1 MRCSSPTVSHRK
13 TAAMSRR
20 KQSNPKPLKPGEDSE
35 WVTNEEVVDS
45 SDVTVK
51 CEIKT
56 EQNQQPSPPSR
67 PEPEEPATAAN
78 DHPHPTLR
86 LNPNLAT
93 DPAKWSPADKPSPP
107 EPPPPPPPPPSAII
121 TAAAAAS
128 SSASST
134 SSSSSSSSSL
144 SSSAIGEPTHNVVT
158 ITAPRAIQIFI
169 CNPCGIR
176 FSSLSTLDA
185 HQTYYCSRRH
195 KKDSESGDVKI
206 PMVVEADEIVLGN
219 DTDSRPPSVEPSSKA
234 MRTGKQYK
242 CPHCS
247 YSADK
252 KVSLN
257 RHMRM
262 HSISPVSVQSP
273 PCPSDNV
280 DPSVVDR
287 YCQNCDIR
295 FSNLRTYQAHKTHY
309 CNTRHVVKPTP
320 SSSPMP
326 NNPSP
331 TGVVPTYLALPTN
344 PVIVVPY
351 TLVQNASVLS
361 ALSADIGPSPPT
373 DTACI
378 VLSDGT
384 LQPIAQALVPSKFAM
399 IANSENIQRE
409 NSQSPPEEF
418 FSPPKKAES
427 ISPETKIRPVAQPS
441 SPLDLRLKRVAK
453 SSQDGTGFMDGE
465 EEKENRRSDGN
476 VTDAEDIVC
485 APSIPCM
492 ILSPSSSPTSG
503 GGGDGNGGNRTPQH
517 RPGTHH
523 QHHIQQL
530 QQQQQ
535 QLQHHQQLQQQQQQN
550 LHRSHNQLP
559 LQPPTN
565 GIVQHSGKPVP
576 SATVYEGIDR
586 NGGKFSVSSLL
597 HASGGRLP
605 DGVKQEPANNGE
617 SPHHAM
623 HQLPAAHR
631 RFNAIHKSLL
641 SSAAVAPMPPGVQP
655 RGLGELLNP
664 AAVLP
669 YFAPDMTLRLTP
681 NSVQDGGG
689 GGMPPAHHQFY
700 LKQGPSKCESC
711 NIVFCKYEN
720 FLAHK
725 KHYCASRPTPDSG
738 EGDVDKTSPVG
749 SPGSK
754 PLTVSSPQSSKDSVS
769 PTPVLK
775 PPMIQFICST
785 CGVKFSSFD
794 NLTTHQTF
802 YCPNRTAVALQEPSA
817 DNKGA
822 PAPSKCPKC
831 KMPVDG
837 THHHQCQPANC
848 WKCPVCGAVCS
859 SASAAQKHLD
869 NHNGIKA
876 FVCTICQYK
885 GNTLRGLRTH
895 IRMHF
900 NKRMI
905 PDLMEEDYV
914 TCLIDENSASS
925 MVDGRAK
932 TPTTLDSAD
941 KQSAPTS
948 VLVKTATATASS
960 SSLSP
965 SPSSS
970 SSSTAAAAIV
980 IVDDEPK
987 ELVVVKQEPV
997 NGMAAPPMTD
1007 ESATGGYRQQQQ
1019 HEVPAAAS
1027 DDLLHQQ
1034 LAPPAPQLQMQ
1045 AAGGNKRTG
1054 MTAKYCKVC
1063 DISFNYLSTF
1073 IAHKK
1078 YYCRNSTEYKCNTEN
1093 AKTATVT

>member
-1 MRCSSPTVSHRK
+1 MR
-13 TAAMSRR
+13 
-20 KQSNPKPLKPGEDSE
+20 
-35 WVTNEEVVDS
+35 
-45 SDVTVK
+45 
-51 CEIKT
+51 I
-56 EQNQQPSPPSR
+56 
-67 PEPEEPATAAN
+67 
-78 DHPHPTLR
+78 
-86 LNPNLAT
+86 
-93 DPAKWSPADKPSPP
+93 
-107 EPPPPPPPPPSAII
+107 
-121 TAAAAAS
+121 
-128 SSASST
+128 
-134 SSSSSSSSSL
+134 
-144 SSSAIGEPTHNVVT
+144 
-158 ITAPRAIQIFI
+158 
-169 CNPCGIR
+169 
-176 FSSLSTLDA
+176 
-185 HQTYYCSRRH
+185 
-195 KKDSESGDVKI
+195 
-206 PMVVEADEIVLGN
+206 
-219 DTDSRPPSVEPSSKA
+219 
-234 MRTGKQYK
+234 
-242 CPHCS
+242 
-247 YSADK
+247 
-252 KVSLN
+252 
-257 RHMRM
+257 
-262 HSISPVSVQSP
+262 HSISPVLVQSP
-273 PCPSDNV
+273 PCPTDNA

-331 TGVVPTYLALPTN
+331 TSVVPTYLALPTN

-384 LQPIAQALVPSKFAM
+384 LQPIAQALVPTKFNM
-399 IANSENIQRE
+399 GNSDNIQRDH
-409 NSQSPPEEF
+409 SQSPPEEF
-418 FSPPKKAES
+418 FSPPQKAES
-427 ISPETKIRPVAQPS
+427 ISPETKKRPAPQPS
-441 SPLDLRLKRVAK
+441 SPLDLRLKRVSK
-453 SSQDGTGFMDGE
+453 SSQDAAGCTDGE

-503 GGGDGNGGNRTPQH
+503 GGGDSGGGNKTPQH
-517 RPGTHH
+517 RSGMQHLHHNQQLQQHHH
-523 QHHIQQL
+523 QQQQL

-535 QLQHHQQLQQQQQQN
+535 QQQHH
-550 LHRSHNQLP
+550 HRNHIP
-559 LQPPTN
+559 QPPTN
-565 GIVQHSGKPVP
+565 GVVQHSGKLIPMYDG
-576 SATVYEGIDR
+576 TDR
-586 NGGKFSVSSLL
+586 NGGKFSVSNLL
-597 HASGGRLP
+597 HVS
-605 DGVKQEPANNGE
+605 GVKQEPASNNGE
-617 SPHHAM
+617 PPHPAMHHMPTAAPHHRFSAM
-623 HQLPAAHR
+623 
-631 RFNAIHKSLL
+631 HKSLL
-641 SSAAVAPMPPGVQP
+641 SSAVVAPMPPGVQP

-669 YFAPDMTLRLTP
+669 YFTPDMTLRLAA
-681 NSVQDGGG
+681 NSGQDGA

-725 KHYCASRPTPDSG
+725 KHYCASRPPPDGGDG
-738 EGDVDKTSPVG
+738 EADKTSPEG
-749 SPGSK
+749 SPGPK

-802 YCPNRTAVALQEPSA
+802 YCPNRTAGALQESV
-817 DNKGA
+817 DNKA
-822 PAPSKCPKC
+822 ASLALPSKCPKC
-831 KMPVDG
+831 KMTIDG
-837 THHHQCQPANC
+837 TQHHQCQPTNC

-869 NHNGIKA
+869 NHNGIRA

-932 TPTTLDSAD
+932 TPTTSDSAD
-941 KQSAPTS
+941 KPFVPST
-948 VLVKTATATASS
+948 VLVKTATAAAAAAAALSS
-960 SSLSP
+960 PSP

-970 SSSTAAAAIV
+970 LSSTAATATAV
-980 IVDDEPK
+980 VVVDDEPK
-987 ELVVVKQEPV
+987 ELVVVKQESV
-997 NGMAAPPMTD
+997 NGVAAAPPAD
-1007 ESATGGYRQQQQ
+1007 EPATVIGNHQQ
-1019 HEVPAAAS
+1019 PTATS
-1027 DDLLHQQ
+1027 DDLQAQQQ
-1034 LAPPAPQLQMQ
+1034 LPAQSQLQLQ
-1045 AAGGNKRTG
+1045 SAVGNKRPG
-1054 MTAKYCKVC
+1054 ITAKYCKAC

>member
-1 MRCSSPTVSHRK
+1 MVKVIRHSIKSIT
-13 TAAMSRR
+13 
-20 KQSNPKPLKPGEDSE
+20 GEDSE
-35 WVTNEEVVDS
+35 WTTNDEVVSDS
-45 SDVTVK
+45 DATVK
-51 CEIKT
+51 CEVKT
-56 EQNQQPSPPSR
+56 EQQQQLSPSSR
-67 PEPEEPATAAN
+67 QEPEEPPPSN
-78 DHPHPTLR
+78 DHHSTLR

-93 DPAKWSPADKPSPP
+93 DPARWSLTDKPSPP
-107 EPPPPPPPPPSAII
+107 QPPPLPPPPPPSATV

-128 SSASST
+128 SSES

-144 SSSAIGEPTHNVVT
+144 SSSAIGESNHNVVT

-195 KKDSESGDVKI
+195 KKDSESDDVKL
-206 PMVVEADEIVLGN
+206 PMVVEPDEVTLGN
-219 DTDSRPPSVEPSSKA
+219 DTDSRPSSVEPSAKS

-262 HSISPVSVQSP
+262 HSISPVLVQSP
-273 PCPSDNV
+273 PCPSDNA

-384 LQPIAQALVPSKFAM
+384 LQPIAQALVPTKFNM
-399 IANSENIQRE
+399 IANNDNIQRAH
-409 NSQSPPEEF
+409 SQSPPEEF
-418 FSPPKKAES
+418 YSPPKKAES
-427 ISPETKIRPVAQPS
+427 ISPETKMRPAAQPS
-441 SPLDLRLKRVAK
+441 SPLDLRLKRAAK
-453 SSQDGTGFMDGE
+453 SSQDAAGCTDGE

-503 GGGDGNGGNRTPQH
+503 GGDGGGSKTPQH
-517 RPGTHH
+517 RLGVNHH
-523 QHHIQQL
+523 HNQQL

-535 QLQHHQQLQQQQQQN
+535 QQQQQHHHLRN
-550 LHRSHNQLP
+550 HNPLP

-565 GIVQHSGKPVP
+565 GMVQHCGKSVPVT
-576 SATVYEGIDR
+576 AVYDGTDR

-597 HASGGRLP
+597 HAPSGRMQ
-605 DGVKQEPANNGE
+605 DGVKQEPTNNGE
-617 SPHHAM
+617 PPHHAALHHM
-623 HQLPAAHR
+623 PAAHQ
-631 RFNAIHKSLL
+631 RFSVMHKSIL
-641 SSAAVAPMPPGVQP
+641 SSAVVAPMPPGVQS

-664 AAVLP
+664 APMLP
-669 YFAPDMTLRLTP
+669 YFTPDMTLRLTS
-681 NSVQDGGG
+681 NSTQDG

-725 KHYCASRPTPDSG
+725 KHYCASRPPPDG
-738 EGDVDKTSPVG
+738 GDGDADKTSPEG
-749 SPGSK
+749 SPGPK
-754 PLTVSSPQSSKDSVS
+754 PLTVSSPQSSKDSAS

-802 YCPNRTAVALQEPSA
+802 YCPNRTAVALQEPVE
-817 DNKGA
+817 NKAA
-822 PAPSKCPKC
+822 PLALPLKCPKC
-831 KMPVDG
+831 KMNIDG

-869 NHNGIKA
+869 NHNGIRA

-932 TPTTLDSAD
+932 TPTTSDSTD
-941 KQSAPTS
+941 KPSAPST
-948 VLVKTATATASS
+948 VLVKTATAAAAATASLS
-960 SSLSP
+960 SSSP

-970 SSSTAAAAIV
+970 LSSTAAAAIV
-980 IVDDEPK
+980 VVDDEPK
-987 ELVVVKQEPV
+987 ELVTIKQEPV
-997 NGMAAPPMTD
+997 NGMAAPSAD
-1007 ESATGGYRQQQQ
+1007 ESTTGGYRPQSEQ
-1019 HEVPAAAS
+1019 PAAAS
-1027 DDLLHQQ
+1027 DDLLQQQ
-1034 LAPPAPQLQMQ
+1034 LPPPQLQLQ
-1045 AAGGNKRTG
+1045 TAVGNKRAG
-1054 MTAKYCKVC
+1054 ITAKYCKAC

-1078 YYCRNSTEYKCNTEN
+1078 YYCRNSAEYKCNTEN

>member
-1 MRCSSPTVSHRK
+1 
-13 TAAMSRR
+13 MSRR

-35 WVTNEEVVDS
+35 WATTEEVVDG
-45 SDVTVK
+45 SDATVK
-51 CEIKT
+51 CEVKI

-67 PEPEEPATAAN
+67 PEPEEPATPAN
-78 DHPHPTLR
+78 DPHPTLR

-93 DPAKWSPADKPSPP
+93 DPARWSTADKPSTPQ
-107 EPPPPPPPPPSAII
+107 PPPPPPPPPTATV

-134 SSSSSSSSSL
+134 SSSSSSSSL

-195 KKDSESGDVKI
+195 KKDSESDDTKMPI
-206 PMVVEADEIVLGN
+206 VVESDEIAMGN
-219 DTDSRPPSVEPSSKA
+219 DTDSRPSSVEPSSKA

-273 PCPSDNV
+273 PCPSDNA

-384 LQPIAQALVPSKFAM
+384 LQPIAQALVSTKFAM
-399 IANSENIQRE
+399 IANSDNIQRD

-418 FSPPKKAES
+418 FSPPKKEES
-427 ISPETKIRPVAQPS
+427 ISPETKMRPAAQPS

-453 SSQDGTGFMDGE
+453 SSQDNAGCTDGE

-476 VTDAEDIVC
+476 VTDTEDIIC

-492 ILSPSSSPTSG
+492 ISPTSSPTSG
-503 GGGDGNGGNRTPQH
+503 GSGDSSGGNRTPQH
-517 RPGTHH
+517 RPSAHH
-523 QHHIQQL
+523 HHNQQL
-530 QQQQQ
+530 HQQQQM
-535 QLQHHQQLQQQQQQN
+535 QHHQQLQQQQQQHH
-550 LHRSHNQLP
+550 HRSHNQLP
-559 LQPPTN
+559 PTN
-565 GIVQHSGKPVP
+565 GMVQHGGKPVP
-576 SATVYEGIDR
+576 SSAVYDLVDR

-597 HASGGRLP
+597 HASGGRLQ
-605 DGVKQEPANNGE
+605 DGVKQEPVNNGE
-617 SPHHAM
+617 PPHHVM
-623 HQLPAAHR
+623 HHLPAAHH
-631 RFNAIHKSLL
+631 RFSAMHKSLL
-641 SSAAVAPMPPGVQP
+641 SSGAVAPMPPGVQP
-655 RGLGELLNP
+655 RGLSELLSP

-669 YFAPDMTLRLTP
+669 YFAPDMTLRLNP
-681 NSVQDGGG
+681 NSAQDGGG
-689 GGMPPAHHQFY
+689 GVMPPAHHQFY

-725 KHYCASRPTPDSG
+725 KHYCASRPPPDG
-738 EGDVDKTSPVG
+738 GDGDVDKTSPEG
-749 SPGSK
+749 SPGPK

-769 PTPVLK
+769 PTPLLK

-785 CGVKFSSFD
+785 CGVKFSSYD

-802 YCPNRTAVALQEPSA
+802 YCPNRTAVALQEPAA
-817 DNKGA
+817 DNKAA
-822 PAPSKCPKC
+822 PPPSKCPKC
-831 KMPVDG
+831 KMTVDG

-848 WKCPVCGAVCS
+848 WKCPVCGTVCT

-869 NHNGIKA
+869 NHNGIRA

-941 KQSAPTS
+941 KPSTPST
-948 VLVKTATATASS
+948 VLVKTTATVASS

-970 SSSTAAAAIV
+970 SSSTAAAATV
-980 IVDDEPK
+980 VVDDEPK
-987 ELVVVKQEPV
+987 ELVVVKQEPI
-997 NGMAAPPMTD
+997 NGMAAPPTM
-1007 ESATGGYRQQQQ
+1007 EELATGAFRQQQ
-1019 HEVPAAAS
+1019 HELPAAAS
-1027 DDLLHQQ
+1027 DDLLQQQ
-1034 LAPPAPQLQMQ
+1034 LPPPPPTPQLQMQ
-1045 AAGGNKRTG
+1045 TAGGNKRTG
-1054 MTAKYCKVC
+1054 MTAKYCKAC